1 MARIILTR
9 KSSNGRC
16 CFFRG
21 KGGGRM
27 TSTRGNTTQTNKQQ
41 QSQQSVKDIMNQ
53 TSEPN
58 PKANIVMMD
67 NKKTPSNY
75 QMKQVKTN
83 MDNLTKK
90 LSSVKV
96 SQPRNISFS
105 L

>member
-1 MARIILTR
+1 
-9 KSSNGRC
+9 
-16 CFFRG
+16 
-21 KGGGRM
+21 M

>member
-21 KGGGRM
+21 KGGRM

-58 PKANIVMMD
+58 PKASIAMME

-75 QMKQVKTN
+75 QMKQVKSN

>member
-9 KSSNGRC
+9 KSGSGRC

-21 KGGGRM
+21 KGGRM
-27 TSTRGNTTQTNKQQ
+27 TSTRGTTTQTKKQQ
-41 QSQQSVKDIMNQ
+41 DGVKELMNQ
-53 TSEPN
+53 THEPK
-58 PKANIVMMD
+58 PQAPIAMME

-75 QMKQVKTN
+75 NMKQSKTN
-83 MDNLTKK
+83 FDNLTKK

-96 SQPRNISFS
+96 SQPRNITFS

>member
-9 KSSNGRC
+9 KSGGGRC

-21 KGGGRM
+21 KGGRM
-27 TSTRGNTTQTNKQQ
+27 TSTRGNTTQTMNQKK
-41 QSQQSVKDIMNQ
+41 SQDSVKDIMNQ
-53 TSEPN
+53 SHEPKPN
-58 PKANIVMMD
+58 APIAMME

-75 QMKQVKTN
+75 QMKQSKTN
-83 MDNLTKK
+83 FDNLTKK
-90 LSSVKV
+90 LSSVRV